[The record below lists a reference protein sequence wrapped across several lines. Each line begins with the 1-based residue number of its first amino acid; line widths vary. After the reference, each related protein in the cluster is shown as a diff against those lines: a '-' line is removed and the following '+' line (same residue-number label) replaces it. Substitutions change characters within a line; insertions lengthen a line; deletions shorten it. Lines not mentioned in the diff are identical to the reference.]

1 MTIYPAIDLKDG
13 KAVRLT
19 KGIMESAKVYSDE
32 PFHLARAFE
41 EMGSD
46 WVHIVDLNGAFA
58 GNPMNLEAIQK
69 IREATSLKLQLGGG
83 IRDEDTIKKYIDL
96 GIERVILGTI
106 ATQNPEFVKT
116 VAAKY
121 SVVVGI
127 DAHDGFVAV
136 DGWAKTSSLKA
147 TELAR
152 MFADSGVKAV
162 ITTDISRDG
171 TLGGV
176 NIGFTEEVA
185 QAGGIE
191 TIASGG
197 VKDIEDIKAVKNSPF
212 IGGVIIGKAYY
223 EGKLDLREA
232 LALQ

>member
-32 PFHLARAFE
+32 PYALARAFE

-58 GNPMNLEAIQK
+58 GNPMNLEAIKK
-69 IREATSLKLQLGGG
+69 IREATTLKLQLGGG
-83 IRDEDTIKKYIDL
+83 IRDEDTIKRYIDL

-106 ATQNPEFVKT
+106 ATQNPQFVKSA
-116 VAAKY
+116 AAKY
-121 SVVVGI
+121 NVVVGI
-127 DAHDGFVAV
+127 DAHDGYVAV

-152 MFADSGVKAV
+152 MFGDSGVKAV

-185 QAGGIE
+185 KAGGIE

-197 VKDIEDIKAVKNSPF
+197 VKDIEDIKAVKNSPY
-212 IGGVIIGKAYY
+212 IGGVIVGKAYY

-232 LALQ
+232 LKLQ

>member
-19 KGIMESAKVYSDE
+19 RGVMESAKVYSDE
-32 PFHLARAFE
+32 PHHLARAFE
-41 EMGSD
+41 EMGFE

-58 GNPMNLEAIQK
+58 GNPMNFEAIKK
-69 IREATSLKLQLGGG
+69 IREATTLKLQLGGG
-83 IRDEDTIKKYIDL
+83 IRDEETIKRYIDL
-96 GIERVILGTI
+96 GIERVILGTK

-121 SVVVGI
+121 NVVVGI
-127 DAHDGFVAV
+127 DAHNGFVAV
-136 DGWAKTSSLKA
+136 DGWAKTSSIRA
-147 TELAR
+147 TELAK
-152 MFADSGVKAV
+152 MFADSGVKA
-162 ITTDISRDG
+162 IIATDISRDG

-185 QAGGIE
+185 KASGIE

-197 VKDIEDIKAVKNSPF
+197 VKDIEDIRAIKNSPF
-212 IGGVIIGKAYY
+212 IAGVIVGKAYY
-223 EGKLDLREA
+223 EGRLSLREA
-232 LALQ
+232 LNLQ

>member
-32 PFHLARAFE
+32 PYHLARAFE

-58 GNPMNLEAIQK
+58 GNPMNLGAIQK
-69 IREATSLKLQLGGG
+69 IREATTLKLQLGGG
-83 IRDEDTIKKYIDL
+83 IRDEETIKKYIDL

-106 ATQNPEFVKT
+106 ATQNPDFVKT

-121 SVVVGI
+121 NVVVGI
-127 DAHDGFVAV
+127 DAHDGYVAV

-176 NIGFTEEVA
+176 NIGFTEDVA
-185 QAGGIE
+185 KAGGIE

-197 VKDIEDIKAVKNSPF
+197 VKDIDDIKAVKNSPF
-212 IGGVIIGKAYY
+212 IGGVIVGKAYY

-232 LALQ
+232 LSLQ

>member
-32 PFHLARAFE
+32 PYHLARAFE

-83 IRDEDTIKKYIDL
+83 IRDEDTIKRYIDL

-136 DGWAKTSSLKA
+136 DGWAKTSELRA

-185 QAGGIE
+185 KAGGIE

-197 VKDIEDIKAVKNSPF
+197 VKDIEDIKAVKNSPY
-212 IGGVIIGKAYY
+212 IGGVIVGKAYY

>member
-32 PFHLARAFE
+32 PYHLARAFE

-58 GNPMNLEAIQK
+58 GNPMNLDAIKK
-69 IREATSLKLQLGGG
+69 IREATTLKLQLGGG
-83 IRDEDTIKKYIDL
+83 IRDEDTIKRYIDL

-121 SVVVGI
+121 NVVVGI
-127 DAHDGFVAV
+127 V
-136 DGWAKTSSLKA
+136 
-147 TELAR
+147 
-152 MFADSGVKAV
+152 
-162 ITTDISRDG
+162 
-171 TLGGV
+171 
-176 NIGFTEEVA
+176 
-185 QAGGIE
+185 Q
-191 TIASGG
+191 
-197 VKDIEDIKAVKNSPF
+197 
-212 IGGVIIGKAYY
+212 
-223 EGKLDLREA
+223 DLC
-232 LALQ
+232 L

>member
-32 PFHLARAFE
+32 PYHLARAFE

-58 GNPMNLEAIQK
+58 GNPMNLDAIKK

-83 IRDEDTIKKYIDL
+83 IRDEDTIKRYIDL

-106 ATQNPEFVKT
+106 ATQNPEFVKS

-121 SVVVGI
+121 NVVVGI

-136 DGWAKTSSLKA
+136 DGWAKTSELRA